1 MAKTRA
7 TTNPTAAKEWRDH
20 AHFQTFDSSPL
31 ACSFGNRVIAIDPKP
46 VAHGIRRKAGSSLW
60 LVTNNYSTSD
70 KSVVARWFW
79 EAQAPH
85 AEDPHCTVCDDPCMS
100 FSCSA
105 EDADRA
111 HEAYRTTSIGKV
123 IKRCE
128 TRLVVECGHSDMDGL
143 WFDGKTVVL
152 ARDNSAMLLCY

>member
-1 MAKTRA
+1 
-7 TTNPTAAKEWRDH
+7 
-20 AHFQTFDSSPL
+20 
-31 ACSFGNRVIAIDPKP
+31 
-46 VAHGIRRKAGSSLW
+46 
-60 LVTNNYSTSD
+60 
-70 KSVVARWFW
+70 
-79 EAQAPH
+79 
-85 AEDPHCTVCDDPCMS
+85 MS